1 MRELL
6 TVTGRWTRDDAG
18 TCRSFPFEVSARTRR
33 LRVIFWYEPL
43 TAERPE
49 ERIQRQRAMALAS
62 RRLGRPVS
70 GADFPGERLPGN
82 FATLSLED
90 PLGYRGTRYRL
101 AGCHRVVLE
110 DAQATPGYELRAL
123 AGGLWRAT
131 VTVWA
136 MASPQCRYELAA
148 WAEES
153 AGGEVGGWS
162 GS

>member
-6 TVTGRWTRDDAG
+6 AVTGRWTRDDAG

-33 LRVIFWYEPL
+33 LRVVFWYEPL

-49 ERIQRQRAMALAS
+49 AQMPRQRAMALAS

-70 GADFPGERLPGN
+70 AADFPGETPPRN

-101 AGCHRVVLE
+101 AGCHRVVLDE
-110 DAQATPGYELRAL
+110 AQATPGYELRAL

-136 MASPQCRYELAA
+136 MASLQCRYELAA
-148 WAEES
+148 WAEER
-153 AGGEVGGWS
+153 AGGEVGGRS